1 MPAEGVELLATS
13 DGAWDDRLRGT
24 DHDFYHHRGY
34 HALAEDNGEGEAF
47 LAVYAHDGALL
58 AWPYLL
64 RPVAGSDGVDVG
76 CVYGYP
82 GPVLARTDA
91 AADLTSFLG
100 DAWTALT
107 GTWRAQNAV
116 SAFTTFNPLLGNVDL
131 ARGWTADPT
140 GPEPLLT
147 LGRSVSIDL
156 DLSHAQRLAGYEKET
171 RYEIGRAHRAGLR
184 TWVDSEGAHLP
195 DLVDLYA
202 ATMHRNAAGERYLFS
217 SAYFERL
224 WSSLAGRGR
233 LLVAAVDDVVVG
245 VLLFV
250 VHGDLAHAH
259 LTGVSEQH
267 LRLAPLNAM
276 LDATAD
282 AAKAEGARLL
292 HLGAGRGGR
301 EDSLFRFKRRIGDVE
316 RDFAVGRW
324 VLDGPRYAALTAA
337 AATSEP
343 GATDG
348 SFFPAYRSSAD
359 R

>member
-1 MPAEGVELLATS
+1 MPADVVELLAAS
-13 DGAWDDRLRGT
+13 DIAWDDRLQGT
-24 DHDFYHHRGY
+24 DHDFYHRRGY
-34 HALAEDNGEGEAF
+34 HALAEESGEGEAF
-47 LAVYAHDGALL
+47 LAVYARGGALL

-64 RPVAGSDGVDVG
+64 RPVAGSDDVDVG

-82 GPVLARTDA
+82 GPVLAPTGSA
-91 AADLTSFLG
+91 TDLTSFLA
-100 DAWTALT
+100 DAWSALT
-107 GTWRAQNAV
+107 DTWHAQGAV
-116 SAFTTFNPLLGNVDL
+116 SAFTTFNPLLGNVVL
-131 ARGWTADPT
+131 ARGWTADPS

-156 DLSHAQRLAGYEKET
+156 DLSRGQRLAGYEKET
-171 RYEIGRAHRAGLR
+171 RYEIGRALRAGLR
-184 TWVDSEGAHLP
+184 TWVDSDGTHLP

-202 ATMHRNAAGERYLFS
+202 ATMRRNAADERYLFS
-217 SAYFERL
+217 AAYFERL
-224 WSSLAGRGR
+224 WRSLEGRGR
-233 LLVAAVDDVVVG
+233 LLVAALDDVVVG

-250 VHGDLAHAH
+250 LHGELAHAH
-259 LTGVSEQH
+259 LTGVSEEH

-282 AAKAEGARLL
+282 AAQAEGARLL

-301 EDSLFRFKRRIGDVE
+301 EDSLYRFKRRIGAVE

-324 VLDGPRYAALTAA
+324 VLDGPRYAALTAGTA
-337 AATSEP
+337 RS
-343 GATDG
+343 GATDA